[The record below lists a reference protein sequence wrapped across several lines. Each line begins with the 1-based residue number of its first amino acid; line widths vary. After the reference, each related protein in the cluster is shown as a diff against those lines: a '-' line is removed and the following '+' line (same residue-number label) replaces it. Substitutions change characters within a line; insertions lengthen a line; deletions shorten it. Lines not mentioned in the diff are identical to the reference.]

1 MAQRLKTLYLTS
13 VAPTLRQQLQ
23 YSNLHQVP
31 RLQKLVINCGI
42 GEASQNAKS
51 LESALRDLS
60 VITGQKPV
68 VTRARKAIAGFQI
81 REKMPVG
88 IRTTLRGEA
97 MYAFLDRLVN
107 LALPRIRDFQGL
119 SWKSF
124 DGHGNFH
131 LGLREQLVFPEINY
145 EKIDKLRGVTVGND
159 TIASMITCIRNG
171 ILSKMLVV
179 KVPATRTTRSI
190 GTILVQEGFLEN
202 LRERQVGTTRFLLL
216 TLRYQGKQRLSCI
229 TTLRRISKPGVR
241 VYSKH
246 QDIPKVLGGMGIVIL
261 STSQGIMVDREARQ
275 KQVGGELLCYVW

>member
-1 MAQRLKTLYLTS
+1 M
-13 VAPTLRQQLQ
+13 
-23 YSNLHQVP
+23 
-31 RLQKLVINCGI
+31 
-42 GEASQNAKS
+42 
-51 LESALRDLS
+51 
-60 VITGQKPV
+60 
-68 VTRARKAIAGFQI
+68 
-81 REKMPVG
+81 
-88 IRTTLRGEA
+88 
-97 MYAFLDRLVN
+97 
-107 LALPRIRDFQGL
+107 
-119 SWKSF
+119 
-124 DGHGNFH
+124 
-131 LGLREQLVFPEINY
+131 
-145 EKIDKLRGVTVGND
+145 GND